1 MSSLNIPGPGP
12 ETTGHT
18 ERVTTKERIA
28 EAGLRLFHERG
39 YNGTSVQD
47 IVAEAGVPKGS
58 FYNHFSS
65 KETLGLDAVARFS
78 GSLDLETL
86 AGPAG
91 PAGPVKVSPIARI
104 EGNLRHRVAL
114 AARNDFARG
123 CLLANLAAEIP
134 AHSPALSEAVR
145 AQLQSWQT
153 ALARTLREAQE
164 AGEVGRTVSAEA
176 LADYLVSGFEGAMSR
191 ARLVRD
197 RQPLDGFLDV
207 TFATVLAR
215 PAG

>member
-1 MSSLNIPGPGP
+1 M
-12 ETTGHT
+12 
-18 ERVTTKERIA
+18 TTKERIA

-47 IVAEAGVPKGS
+47 IVAAAGVPKGS

-65 KETLGLDAVARFS
+65 KETLGLDAVERFS
-78 GSLDLETL
+78 GSLALETL
-86 AGPAG
+86 TGAAP
-91 PAGPVKVSPIARI
+91 SPIARI
-104 EGNLRHRVAL
+104 EANLRHRVAL

-145 AQLQSWQT
+145 EQLQRWQE
-153 ALARTLREAQE
+153 ALAGTLREAQE
-164 AGEVGRTVSAEA
+164 VGEVARAVSAEA

-191 ARLVRD
+191 ARLVRG

>member
-1 MSSLNIPGPGP
+1 M
-12 ETTGHT
+12 
-18 ERVTTKERIA
+18 TTKERIA

-47 IVAEAGVPKGS
+47 IVAAAGVPKGS

-65 KETLGLDAVARFS
+65 KETLGLDAVDRFS
-78 GSLDLETL
+78 NSLALETL
-86 AGPAG
+86 AAPT
-91 PAGPVKVSPIARI
+91 VSPVTRI
-104 EGNLRHRVAL
+104 EENLRHRVAL
-114 AARNDFARG
+114 AGRNDFARG

-134 AHSPALSEAVR
+134 AHSRALSEAVH
-145 AQLQSWQT
+145 AHLQRWQA
-153 ALARTLREAQE
+153 ALAETLREAQE
-164 AGEVGRTVSAEA
+164 AGEVARTVPAEA

-197 RQPLDGFLDV
+197 RQPLDAFVDV